1 MAGLHRAHPHP
12 AWRRTEARRLA
23 VGVLAIL
30 LGVLLFAETALA
42 ERRPAPGRLDAR
54 MRTVVYTPDDV
65 VTVQAALGM
74 STMIQFGEGEQIRTI
89 AAGDTVGWQIAPDA
103 QRTVLFVKPL
113 EPDSATN
120 MHVVTSRGTYS
131 FRMVGTKTTRF
142 DGDFKVRFVYPEE
155 RARERRA
162 RDIAN
167 PNLRALRRE
176 SLNWDYGVKGAEQ
189 NRPLIVFD
197 DGVKTFFRFE
207 GEVPAIFAVDEARNE
222 TLLNFRREGEYLV
235 VDRTARQFTLRNG
248 EVATCLYNLRTQPV
262 VDPRRDELAPFAPR
276 RLDGGLFSW
285 TRR

>member
-1 MAGLHRAHPHP
+1 MVGAHPARSHF
-12 AWRRTEARRLA
+12 AWQRTEARRLA

-30 LGVLLFAETALA
+30 LGVLLFAETTLA

-131 FRMVGTKTTRF
+131 FRMIGTRTTRF

-176 SLNWDYGVKGAEQ
+176 SLNWDYGIKGAEQ

-197 DGVKTFFRFE
+197 DGVKTFFRFA
-207 GEVPAIFAVDEARNE
+207 GEVPAIFAVDEGRNE

-235 VDRTARQFTLRNG
+235 VDRTARQFTLRHG
-248 EVATCLYNLRTQPV
+248 EVATCLYNLRTQPI
-262 VDPRRDELAPFAPR
+262 VDPRRDELAPYAPR
-276 RLDGGLFSW
+276 RLDGGLFGW
-285 TRR
+285 TSR